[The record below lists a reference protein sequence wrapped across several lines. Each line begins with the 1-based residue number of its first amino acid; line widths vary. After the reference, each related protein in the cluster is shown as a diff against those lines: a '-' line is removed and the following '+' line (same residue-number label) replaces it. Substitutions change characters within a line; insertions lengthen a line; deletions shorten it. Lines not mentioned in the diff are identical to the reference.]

1 MIVCVLLCY
10 PVSIHMSQLLSTGRP
25 IVIGCRGFGCEDKS
39 FGGVTF
45 DIIFCMS
52 CFNHVPSGD
61 TLCRDA
67 ICSWSKSL
75 GW

>member
-1 MIVCVLLCY
+1 MC
-10 PVSIHMSQLLSTGRP
+10 P
-25 IVIGCRGFGCEDKS
+25 ES

-61 TLCRDA
+61 TLRRDA
-67 ICSWSKSL
+67 IASSIFAFIVCLKNVFL
-75 GW
+75 R